1 MINAFDFPNNSMK
14 EILPIVIFHVDF
26 LFACL
31 FVGKVLY
38 FSQYL
43 GEKMRDVNMTMQGGV
58 QHSLNYNKLMASRAA
73 VLTTIKCV
81 TYKNC
86 ELF

>member
-1 MINAFDFPNNSMK
+1 MINAFDFPNNTMK

-43 GEKMRDVNMTMQGGV
+43 GG
-58 QHSLNYNKLMASRAA
+58 
-73 VLTTIKCV
+73 
-81 TYKNC
+81 KNERC
-86 ELF
+86 KHDNAGWRPALFEL